1 MFAANADIADNPDY
15 TDAVKG
21 AAVSAINKALGTL
34 TIAIRE
40 TIDRGFKTVKDA
52 MKINPDS
59 TSLTID
65 NQTLEAKN
73 K

>member
-21 AAVSAINKALGTL
+21 AAVSAINKVLGTL
-34 TIAIRE
+34 TI
-40 TIDRGFKTVKDA
+40 
-52 MKINPDS
+52 DS
-59 TSLTID
+59 
-65 NQTLEAKN
+65 QTPEAKN